1 MPDRIYKG
9 ILMES
14 KKRLKVLFLAD
25 WYPSEENPVAGIFVR
40 EHAKAVALYDDVT
53 VIAFSGVSSSL
64 RRLYEVSLNI
74 KDGIKTINFRH
85 KKSPIPETNW
95 LIRIWGVLSYFRM
108 MLKQGYKPDIIHA
121 HVYFAGISAVVLG
134 WLYKIPVVITEHWTG
149 FPMKL
154 LTTNNKILARFAMN
168 RAEIILPVSE
178 SLKKAIENYGI
189 KNKFQVVP
197 NVVNTGMFY
206 PLPNGAK
213 RNDETK
219 RILMVALLTPAKGV
233 PYLLEALHRIKRKRQ
248 DFILDIV
255 GDGSHRAEYEELA
268 RTLGISDIVSF
279 HGLRT
284 KQEVAE
290 FMRQCDF
297 FVLPSLWENLPCVLI
312 EAMSSGVPVIATD
325 VGGVKEMI
333 NENVGV
339 LIPSKDTEALEE
351 TIKHMLDNC
360 ANYSSEKIAK
370 YAREKFGYEAVG
382 QLLDAIYKKEI
393 AK

>member
-1 MPDRIYKG
+1 
-9 ILMES
+9 MES

-121 HVYFAGISAVVLG
+121 HVYFAGVSAVVLG

-197 NVVNTGMFY
+197 NVVNSEMFY
-206 PLPNGAK
+206 PLSNGSEK
-213 RNDETK
+213 KSEIK
-219 RILMVALLTPAKGV
+219 RILMVALISPKKGV
-233 PYLLEALHRIKRKRQ
+233 PYLLKALHRIKKERQ

-255 GDGSHRAEYEELA
+255 GDGPNRSEYEKQVDE
-268 RTLGISDIVSF
+268 LGIGDMVKF
-279 HGLRT
+279 HGL
-284 KQEVAE
+284 KPKEEVAQ

-297 FVLPSLWENLPCVLI
+297 FVLPSLVETFGVVYI
-312 EAMSSGVPVIATD
+312 EALSSGKPVIAANIGGPKEIIIEE
-325 VGGVKEMI
+325 VGLL
-333 NENVGV
+333 V
-339 LIPSKDTEALEE
+339 LPKDIDALTEAIEY
-351 TIKHMLDNC
+351 MLDHC
-360 ANYSSEKIAK
+360 QDYSIEKIAQ
-370 YAREKFGYEAVG
+370 YAIDRFSYEAVG
-382 QLLDAIYKKEI
+382 QMLDGVYRELARRGDKGPQYQ
-393 AK
+393 

>member
-1 MPDRIYKG
+1 
-9 ILMES
+9 MES

-121 HVYFAGISAVVLG
+121 HVYFAGVSAVVLG

-197 NVVNTGMFY
+197 NVVNSEMFY
-206 PLPNGAK
+206 PLSNGSEK
-213 RNDETK
+213 KSEIK
-219 RILMVALLTPAKGV
+219 RILMVALISPKKGV
-233 PYLLEALHRIKRKRQ
+233 PYLLKALHRIKKERQ

-255 GDGSHRAEYEELA
+255 GDGPNRSEYEKQVDD
-268 RTLGISDIVSF
+268 LGLRDIVKF
-279 HGLRT
+279 HGLKT
-284 KQEVAE
+284 KPEVAE
-290 FMRQCDF
+290 FMRQADF

-312 EAMSSGVPVIATD
+312 ESMSSGVPVIATD
-325 VGGVKEMI
+325 VGGVNEMI
-333 NENVGV
+333 DEKVGV
-339 LIPSKDTEALEE
+339 LISPKDIEALE
-351 TIKHMLDNC
+351 KAVQHLLDNYPS
-360 ANYSSEKIAK
+360 YSHREIAK
-370 YAREKFGYEAVG
+370 YANNKFSYEAVG
-382 QLLDAIYKKEI
+382 KQLDIIYRKALVK
-393 AK
+393 